1 MEKSVS
7 ENEVEDVRKAGWLL
21 LQAVQEHRIK
31 EQLVDTLSSVMIC
44 QLDRFNLIP
53 RNKEDL
59 RSGGE

>member
-1 MEKSVS
+1 M
-7 ENEVEDVRKAGWLL
+7 DVRKAGWLL
-21 LQAVQEHRIK
+21 LQAVQEHRTK